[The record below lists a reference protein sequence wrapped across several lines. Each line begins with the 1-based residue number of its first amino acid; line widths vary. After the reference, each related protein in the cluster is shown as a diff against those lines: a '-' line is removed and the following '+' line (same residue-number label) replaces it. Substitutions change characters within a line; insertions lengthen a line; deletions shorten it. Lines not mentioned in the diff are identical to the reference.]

1 MSKTVITYGTFD
13 LFHAGHVRLL
23 KRLRALGD
31 RLMVG
36 CSTDE
41 FNALKGKHSVIPYE
55 QRVEMLLACRYV
67 DGVFP
72 EQDWGQK
79 RDDIVR
85 LKADI
90 FAMGDD
96 WAGKFDDL
104 GDITQVIYLPRTP
117 SISSTELRRASAAMR
132 EEQINE
138 LRNVLDHLNQVVK
151 TL

>member
-1 MSKTVITYGTFD
+1 MTKTVITYGTFD
-13 LFHAGHVRLL
+13 MFHVGHVRLL

-31 RLMVG
+31 RLLVG

-41 FNALKGKHSVIPYE
+41 FNALKGKRGVIPYE

-67 DGVFP
+67 DDVFP
-72 EQDWGQK
+72 EHDWGQK
-79 RDDIVR
+79 RDDI
-85 LKADI
+85 LHKKADI

-117 SISSTELRRASAAMR
+117 SISSTELRRVSAALR
-132 EEQINE
+132 EEQLSE
-138 LRNVLDHLNQVVK
+138 LRNVLDHLNRVVK
-151 TL
+151 SL